1 MTLAIGAQS
10 VSRAYTVGL
19 EEALAF
25 ARAYDPQP
33 FHLDEA
39 AAAANPLFGRI
50 SISGWLT
57 CAIAMRLTVDSWEAD
72 GERPL
77 GGAGVDEIRWR
88 LPVFPGDVL
97 TAAFEVVAI
106 IEGKPRAGLRI
117 VRVATEV
124 SNQDGAMVMRHVS
137 NVVFPTEQRDDDM
150 HKAGARN

>member
-1 MTLAIGAQS
+1 MTIEVGARS
-10 VSRAYTVGL
+10 VSRPYVVEL

-57 CAIAMRLTVDSWEAD
+57 CAIAMRLTVDSWEA
-72 GERPL
+72 GGNRPL

-88 LPVFPGDVL
+88 RPVFPGDTL
-97 TAAFEVVAI
+97 TATFEVLSI
-106 IEGKPRAGLRI
+106 TQDKPRPGLRL
-117 VRVATEV
+117 VRAGTAVR
-124 SNQDGAMVMRHVS
+124 NQDGEVVMRHIS
-137 NVVFPTEQRDDDM
+137 NVIF
-150 HKAGARN
+150 AA